1 MIPGHPVPD
10 QPARLIHQG
19 DIYRVDIPKSH
30 TVGSEQFKR
39 RPYII
44 VSRTAVNHLGRNV
57 VGVPMSTKVHKASQY
72 RILLPAAELIRDVG
86 YPDSFQDSV
95 ALTDQIRVLDVS
107 RLEVK
112 MGRLSDSAIISV
124 GLGLAFLFD
133 IL

>member
-1 MIPGHPVPD
+1 MV
-10 QPARLIHQG
+10 QQG
-19 DIYRVDIPKSH
+19 DIYRVDIPKSQAI
-30 TVGSEQFKR
+30 GSEQWKR

-44 VSRTAVNHLGRNV
+44 VSRTAINRLGNNV
-57 VGVPMSTKVHKASQY
+57 VGVPMSTKVQKASQH
-72 RILLPAAELIRDVG
+72 RILLPVAEIIRDVG
-86 YPDSFQDSV
+86 YPDPFQDSV

-124 GLGLAFLFD
+124 GLGLGFLFD